1 MFVTGIKGTAVTVK
15 RGQDG
20 TTIQTH
26 LTGAEVKS
34 IGTADNALV
43 EAGDDFGFS
52 GSID

>member
-34 IGTADNALV
+34 IGTLV
-43 EAGDDFGFS
+43 EVGDDFGLDNDT
-52 GSID
+52 G